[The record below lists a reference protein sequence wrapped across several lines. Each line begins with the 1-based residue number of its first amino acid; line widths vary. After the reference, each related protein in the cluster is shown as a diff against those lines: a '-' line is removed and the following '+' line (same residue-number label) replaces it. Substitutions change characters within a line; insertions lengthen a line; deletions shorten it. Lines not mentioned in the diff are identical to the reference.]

1 MSLKSLFNKNREVA
15 MYLIMGVLCTLVN
28 FIVTHICMLFFDSNN
43 AGGMFAIVFISWI
56 ASVAFAFVT
65 NRKFV
70 FQSKSK
76 NVGKEA
82 FSFFLARLGTL
93 GMDYGIRFLLVT
105 LAHWNHTLVWVI
117 VQIVVVICNYV
128 FSKKFVF
135 KKTKDNIDDINK
147 KY

>member
-1 MSLKSLFNKNREVA
+1 MFFKHFIKEHREVVA
-15 MYLIMGVLCTLVN
+15 YLIVGVLCTLVN
-28 FIVTHICMLFFDSNN
+28 FIVTHICMVFFDSKN

-56 ASVAFAFVT
+56 ASVTFAFFT

-70 FQSKSK
+70 FRSKSK
-76 NVGKEA
+76 NIAREA
-82 FSFFLARLGTL
+82 ISFFIGRVGTL

-117 VQIVVVICNYV
+117 VQIIVVIFNYV

-135 KKTKDNIDDINK
+135 NKTKDKIDEINK

>member
-1 MSLKSLFNKNREVA
+1 MFFKNFIKEHREVVA
-15 MYLIMGVLCTLVN
+15 YLIVGALCTVVN
-28 FIVTHICMLFFDSNN
+28 FIVTHICMAIFDANN

-56 ASVAFAFVT
+56 AAVTFAFFT

-70 FQSKSK
+70 FKSKSK
-76 NVGKEA
+76 NIAREA
-82 FSFFLARLGTL
+82 ISFAIGRLGTL

-105 LAHWNHTLVWVI
+105 LAHWNHSLVWVL
-117 VQIVVVICNYV
+117 VQIVVVIFNYV

-135 KKTKDNIDDINK
+135 NKTKDKIDEINK